1 MHWIYLSPHL
11 DDAVLSCGGIIWQQV
26 QSGHQVEIW
35 TICAADPP
43 SGPLAPF
50 AQMLHARWQTG
61 SQSMAARRAEDI
73 QACRVLG
80 AAWQHFP
87 FADCIYR
94 FDPQT
99 GTPLIADR
107 DDLFSPLRTADLAL
121 ADQLAADLAV
131 QLTSGA
137 HWVAPLTLGS
147 HRDHQLVRRAA
158 EQLGV
163 PLWLYADY
171 PYAASDPDHATNLP
185 ANVQPQSFLLTPAAL
200 TVWQD
205 AVAAYQSQLSSFWDS
220 ETQMRLA
227 LAEYYQNGGGQI
239 LWRLGC

>member
-1 MHWIYLSPHL
+1 MQWIYLSPHL
-11 DDAVLSCGGIIWQQV
+11 DDAVLSCGGIIWQQI

-35 TICAADPP
+35 TICSGDPP
-43 SGPLAPF
+43 AGALAPF
-50 AQMLHARWQTG
+50 AQMLHDRWQIG
-61 SQSMAARRAEDI
+61 PDSVAGRRAEDV

-80 AAWQHFP
+80 AAWRHFP
-87 FADCIYR
+87 YADCIYR
-94 FDPQT
+94 FNPQT
-99 GTPLIADR
+99 GAPLITDR
-107 DDLFSPLRTADLAL
+107 EDLFASPG
-121 ADQLAADLAV
+121 AADLILAKQV
-131 QLTSGA
+131 AAEVAALLTAQTQL
-137 HWVAPLTLGS
+137 VAPLTLGS

-158 EQLGV
+158 EQLGA

-171 PYAASDPDHATNLP
+171 PYAASDPDHATHLP